1 MKNEAAKQ
9 SDKSQAV
16 RAEEV
21 RASKARAEELRTILT
36 RANDL
41 YYNADAPEMDD
52 FEYDMFLR
60 ELETIEEQYPELI
73 TPDSPT
79 KRVGGKAGSTFEKI
93 THTVRMGSL
102 QDLFSLA
109 EVEEFLEKCGA
120 PTYVVEPKIDG
131 LSVSLEYTNGVF
143 ARGSTRGDGDIG
155 EDVTENLKTI
165 KSIPRKL
172 KNAPPFIEVRGE
184 VFMPRESFLSL
195 IKTQEEN
202 GEQLAKNP
210 RNAAA
215 GALRQ
220 KNPKVTA
227 SRKLDILIF
236 NIQQIDG
243 EEITKHSQSLDFIK
257 SLGFPANSYCLC
269 TDPDG
274 VCAEIERINQT
285 RNALPFDIDGA
296 VIKVDDFNLRTEIGE
311 TSKFPKWAAA
321 YKYPPEEKETTLLS
335 IEVNVGR
342 TGVITPVAVFGE
354 VQLAGTSVSRAVLH
368 NADFINDKDIRI
380 GDKIIVRKSGDI
392 IPEVVKSLSHAD
404 NSKPYSLPDKCPV
417 CGGETVRDLDGA
429 AVRCINANCPAVRL
443 RSLIF
448 FASKPCMNIDGM
460 GEAVIT
466 QLYEKGLVNNIA
478 DFYQLTK
485 DDIAALE
492 RMGEKSAD
500 NLIRAIENSRENPLW
515 RLINALGI
523 RGIGEANAKILSDR
537 FGSIDSIK
545 SADEAQIASLDGF
558 GDVLADNIVK
568 WFKTSENAEIIE
580 NLRAAG
586 LKLSEENAGNEMG
599 GEKPYAGK
607 TFVLTGTLQNYTR
620 DEAKAIIERLGGKAS
635 GSVSKKTDYVIAG
648 EAAGSKLQKAQSL
661 GVTILSEDEFEKMMN
676 L

>member
-1 MKNEAAKQ
+1 MKNEAAK
-9 SDKSQAV
+9 
-16 RAEEV
+16 
-21 RASKARAEELRTILT
+21 RAEELRTVLN

-52 FEYDMFLR
+52 FEYDKLLR

-79 KRVGGKAGSTFEKI
+79 KRVGGAAGSTFEKI

-102 QDLFSLA
+102 QDLFSLT
-109 EVEEFLEKCGA
+109 EVEDFLTKCSA
-120 PTYVVEPKIDG
+120 PEYVVEPKIDG

-143 ARGSTRGDGDIG
+143 TRGSTRGDGDIG

-172 KNAPPFIEVRGE
+172 KNALPFIEVRGE

-220 KNPKVTA
+220 KDPKITA
-227 SRKLDILIF
+227 SRQLSILIF
-236 NIQQIDG
+236 NIQQVNG
-243 EEITKHSQSLDFIK
+243 AKVTKHSELLDFIK
-257 SLGFPANSYCLC
+257 SLGLPANSYSLC
-269 TDPDG
+269 SDFESVG
-274 VCAEIERINQT
+274 SEIERINET
-285 RNALPFDIDGA
+285 RSDLPFDIDGA
-296 VIKVDDFNLRTEIGE
+296 VIKVNDVKLRAAIGE

-342 TGVITPVAVFGE
+342 TGVITPVAVFEE

-368 NADFINDKDIRI
+368 NADFIAEKDIRI

-392 IPEVVKSLSHAD
+392 IPEVVKSVSHTR
-404 NSKPYSLPDKCPV
+404 SSQPYSLPDKCPV
-417 CGGETVRDLDGA
+417 CGGETVRDIDGA
-429 AVRCINANCPAVRL
+429 AIRCINAACPAVRL

-448 FASKPCMNIDGM
+448 FASKPCMNIEGL

-466 QLYEKGLVNNIA
+466 QLYEKGLVKDFT

-485 DDIAALE
+485 DDIASLE
-492 RMGEKSAD
+492 RMGEKSAE
-500 NLIRAIENSRENPLW
+500 NLIRATHKSRENPLW

-537 FGSIDSIK
+537 FGSIDNIK
-545 SADEAQIASLDGF
+545 SADEGQIASLDGF

-568 WFKTSENAEIIE
+568 WFSASENAEIIE
-580 NLRAAG
+580 KLRAAG
-586 LKLSEENAGNEMG
+586 LKLSEENANS

-607 TFVLTGTLQNYTR
+607 TFVLTGTLQNFTR

-648 EAAGSKLQKAQSL
+648 EAAGSKLQKANDL
-661 GVTILSEDEFEKMMN
+661 GVTVLTEDEFAKMMN

>member
-1 MKNEAAKQ
+1 MKNKAAK
-9 SDKSQAV
+9 
-16 RAEEV
+16 
-21 RASKARAEELRTILT
+21 RAEELRTILI

-52 FEYDMFLR
+52 FEYDKLLR

-79 KRVGGKAGSTFEKI
+79 KRVGGLAGSTFEKI

-102 QDLFSLA
+102 QDLFSLP
-109 EVEEFLEKCGA
+109 EVEDFLSKCGA
-120 PTYVVEPKIDG
+120 PEYVVEPKIDG
-131 LSVSLEYTNGVF
+131 LSVSLEYTNGLF
-143 ARGSTRGDGDIG
+143 TRGSTRGDGNIG

-220 KNPKVTA
+220 KNAKITA
-227 SRKLDILIF
+227 QRQLSILIF
-236 NIQQIDG
+236 NIQQVNG
-243 EEITKHSQSLDFIK
+243 AEITKHSESLDFIK
-257 SLGFPANSYCLC
+257 SLGLPANSYTLC
-269 TDPDG
+269 SDFETVSG
-274 VCAEIERINQT
+274 EIERINET
-285 RNALPFDIDGA
+285 RADLPFDIDGA
-296 VIKVDDFNLRTEIGE
+296 VIKVNDIRLQTRLGE

-342 TGVITPVAVFGE
+342 TGVITPVAVFKE

-368 NADFINDKDIRI
+368 NADFINEKDIRI

-392 IPEVVKSLSHAD
+392 IPEVVKSVSHMD
-404 NSKPYSLPDKCPV
+404 NTKPYSLPDKCPV
-417 CGGETVRDLDGA
+417 CGGETVRDIDGA
-429 AVRCINANCPAVRL
+429 AIRCINAACPAVRL

-448 FASKPCMNIDGM
+448 FASKPCMNIDGL

-466 QLYEKGLVNNIA
+466 QLYEKGLVKTFP
-478 DFYQLTK
+478 DFYQLNK
-485 DDIAALE
+485 NDIASLE

-500 NLIRAIENSRENPLW
+500 NLINAINKSRENPLW

-545 SADEAQIASLDGF
+545 IADEAQIASLDGF

-568 WFKTSENAEIIE
+568 WFESPENTEIIE
-580 NLRAAG
+580 KLREAG
-586 LKLSEENAGNEMG
+586 LKLSEENAGNEMS

-635 GSVSKKTDYVIAG
+635 GSVSKKTDFVIAG
-648 EAAGSKLQKAQSL
+648 EAAGSKLQKANDL
-661 GVTILSEDEFEKMMN
+661 GVTVLTEDEFEKMMN